1 MKPGSLIATILLSLV
16 ALAHLARLVFGIHV
30 TVESTL
36 VPMWISV
43 LGTIVPAAVAFML
56 WRESPTTGLPAA

>member
-16 ALAHLARLVFGIHV
+16 ALAHLARLVLGIHV
-30 TVESTL
+30 TLETTL

-56 WRESPTTGLPAA
+56 WRESRTTGSPAA